1 MASSV
6 FVTLTLA
13 QDGAPKNLPNAGGQ
27 DAQPKSVQKDGAA
40 PADPNAPA
48 PSGSPGTPIIFWMV
62 ILVLFMWFMVFLPQ
76 RRERK
81 RHAQMMSGMGKGD
94 KVVTNGGIV
103 GTVVEVREG
112 EVILKVDESNNTRL
126 KFLPDAIRGVVDKKG
141 GEKSEEAA
149 SNTS

>member
-13 QDGAPKNLPNAGGQ
+13 QDGAPKNLPSNGKQ
-27 DAQPKSVQKDGAA
+27 ETQSKTVQKDGGS
-40 PADPNAPA
+40 PTDPNAGT
-48 PSGSPGTPIIFWMV
+48 SGSPGTPIIFWMV

-141 GEKSEEAA
+141 GEKSEDAA
-149 SNTS
+149 SDPS